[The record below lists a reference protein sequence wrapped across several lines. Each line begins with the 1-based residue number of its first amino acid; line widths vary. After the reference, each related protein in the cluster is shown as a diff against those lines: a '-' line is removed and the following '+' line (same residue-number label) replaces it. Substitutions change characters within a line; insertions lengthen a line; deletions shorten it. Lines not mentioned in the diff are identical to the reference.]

1 MKLEKTIY
9 ETMSQ
14 DLNNEKKLLIEAK
27 GGSIEAFEKILF
39 FYEKPIYNYIY
50 RLVKQKQDAED
61 LTQATFIKLYK
72 SLKSINLDK
81 NFKSWLYKIATNT
94 TYDWFRKKKREAEM
108 LVTEPDEYFETLE
121 PDEAYYST
129 EDIQALDNALDKLKP
144 IHKSVLLLFYK
155 ESLQYQ
161 EIAEA
166 LNLPINTV
174 KTHIYR
180 AKESLR
186 HNLKI

>member
-1 MKLEKTIY
+1 MT
-9 ETMSQ
+9 
-14 DLNNEKKLLIEAK
+14 
-27 GGSIEAFEKILF
+27 
-39 FYEKPIYNYIY
+39 
-50 RLVKQKQDAED
+50 QK
-61 LTQATFIKLYK
+61 TFIKLYK

-94 TYDWFRKKKREAEM
+94 AYDWFRKKKREAE
-108 LVTEPDEYFETLE
+108 LLITEPDKYFETLE
-121 PDEAYYST
+121 PVEPYYNV
-129 EDIQALDNALDKLKP
+129 EDIQLLDNALDKLKP

-166 LNLPINTV
+166 LNIPLNTV

-180 AKESLR
+180 AKESLKN
-186 HNLKI
+186 NLKI